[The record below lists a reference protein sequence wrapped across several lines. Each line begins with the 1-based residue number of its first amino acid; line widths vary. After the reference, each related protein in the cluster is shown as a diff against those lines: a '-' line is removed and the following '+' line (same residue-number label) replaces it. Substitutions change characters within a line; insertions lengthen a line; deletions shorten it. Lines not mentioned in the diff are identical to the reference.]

1 MLRKD
6 FHVYMVDAYYL
17 IKYDLES
24 TIKWLGM
31 LSHILKTQNKMIALR
46 KILYIVH
53 PNRNP
58 GQMITSRFSWKYM
71 KVEDG

>member
-1 MLRKD
+1 MFLIINYWEKH
-6 FHVYMVDAYYL
+6 FHVSMVDAYYL
-17 IKYDLES
+17 IKYNLES

-58 GQMITSRFSWKYM
+58 GQMITSRFSWK
-71 KVEDG
+71 